1 MEKIFKGYGIK
12 MDYSNDL
19 DNSDISNNSDDL
31 DNSDSSENYVNKEIF
46 YTFLEKSKIL
56 LEKWQQFCQKEHIV
70 ENELFAQDLFD
81 IYTEKFNYEP
91 RGMVQCLIIL
101 RDVLKEEEGLNFT
114 IADILNLNDPTN
126 SKGSTIMIMKQEDNV
141 HNLTK
146 DEIKNIINKYIREE
160 TYLQEF
166 ITYGTYTAI
175 EEI

>member
-12 MDYSNDL
+12 IDYSN
-19 DNSDISNNSDDL
+19 DL

-70 ENELFAQDLFD
+70 ENELSAQDLFD

-91 RGMVQCLIIL
+91 RGMIQCLIIL
-101 RDVLKEEEGLNFT
+101 RDVLKEEEGLSFT

-126 SKGSTIMIMKQEDNV
+126 SEGSTIMIIKQEDNV

-146 DEIKNIINKYIREE
+146 NEIKNIINKYIREE
-160 TYLQEF
+160 TYLQEY
-166 ITYGTYTAI
+166 INYGTYTAI

>member
-19 DNSDISNNSDDL
+19 DNSDISNNSDDS

-91 RGMVQCLIIL
+91 RGMV
-101 RDVLKEEEGLNFT
+101 
-114 IADILNLNDPTN
+114 
-126 SKGSTIMIMKQEDNV
+126 
-141 HNLTK
+141 
-146 DEIKNIINKYIREE
+146 
-160 TYLQEF
+160 
-166 ITYGTYTAI
+166 
-175 EEI
+175 